1 MLFPVVQDNERMNQW
16 TNLSVMKRFSEMNET
31 WLWKCLWS
39 LWSACVSPPGH
50 KPSDSTSRPRSAGDG
65 TPYVCSWSGSAGV
78 EHLLHTQPHRI
89 THRVS
94 GDSSICVS
102 LSSVKQRLLGVTHT
116 HTRSLQEVLSAD
128 VPHRFLR
135 FTQNRQNMQELL
147 IRERRRAAVSL
158 HDPGEKK
165 QNTLIQS
172 FMNIWL
178 HTKIPLYYFYISIF
192 FF

>member
-1 MLFPVVQDNERMNQW
+1 MLFSVIQDNERMNQW
-16 TNLSVMKRFSEMNET
+16 TNLSVMKRFKSVR
-31 WLWKCLWS
+31 WI
-39 LWSACVSPPGH
+39 
-50 KPSDSTSRPRSAGDG
+50 RPD
-65 TPYVCSWSGSAGV
+65 SGSVCGV
-78 EHLLHTQPHRI
+78 SGA
-89 THRVS
+89 RVS
-94 GDSSICVS
+94 LRRAISPQTRPPDPDHPETGLRTSAPDPAPQGSSISCTHNHTES
-102 LSSVKQRLLGVTHT
+102 LTESPAIPPSVRHSAVWSSVTHT

-178 HTKIPLYYFYISIF
+178 HTKIPLY
-192 FF
+192 